1 MKRNNKNN
9 TEVQYTIFQIIFK
22 RIDLYREHD
31 QTQAHKKHLQAK
43 VRDQRPDKKD
53 SARKRKFNM
62 KASRSSDF
70 NIAQADERTPPHS
83 PSFQIV
89 NMVVYV
95 SACVCVQIRRLLY
108 LALLIKSVVLE
119 SPTCPV
125 AFRIHPH
132 AHVQTYVC
140 TCRWDSLFEYPGM
153 YPKDFLREIDWR

>member
-1 MKRNNKNN
+1 MISYNSNMIKYIKRNYFMKRNNKNN

-95 SACVCVQIRRLLY
+95 SACVCVDTPTPLSGFVNKVSGIRVSNLSRCFSHTSTRTR
-108 LALLIKSVVLE
+108 ADICV
-119 SPTCPV
+119 
-125 AFRIHPH
+125 
-132 AHVQTYVC
+132 HVQV
-140 TCRWDSLFEYPGM
+140 EQPV
-153 YPKDFLREIDWR
+153 